1 MNIKIYVLFKRFF
14 DLILSSVLILLL
26 FFLILLISI
35 TIKLTS
41 YGNVIYWSERIGRDE
56 KPFLMPKFRTMKRDT
71 PAVATHLLGNIDQH
85 LTLPGKVL
93 RKTSL
98 DELPQLY
105 SIFKGD
111 MSFVGPRPALYN
123 QDDLISLRRE
133 KNVHLLLPG
142 LTGWAQI
149 NGRDSLP
156 IIRKVELDAEYL
168 ENKSFLFDLQ
178 IIFLTIFKTLLVK
191 DISH

>member
-1 MNIKIYVLFKRFF
+1 MYIKNTVLFKRFF
-14 DLILSSVLILLL
+14 DLILSSALILLL
-26 FFLILLISI
+26 SALILLISVI
-35 TIKLTS
+35 IKFTS
-41 YGNVIYWSERIGRDE
+41 SGNIIYWSERIGRHE

-71 PAVATHLLGNIDQH
+71 PAVATHLLGDIEQH
-85 LTLPGKVL
+85 LTLPGKFL

-123 QDDLISLRRE
+123 QDDLILLRRK
-133 KNVHLLLPG
+133 KNVHLLIPG
-142 LTGWAQI
+142 LTGLAQI
-149 NGRDSLP
+149 NGRDNLP

-168 ENKSFLFDLQ
+168 ENKSFLLDLK
-178 IIFLTIFKTLLVK
+178 IIFLTIFKTLMVQ